1 MVIVIFSEG
10 IIEGLNEGTSEGIKF
25 ELFIMISATIGG
37 RICSNNFYDS
47 WDSVPRISPSNLRF
61 FDPGW
66 GRTSLHIIFI
76 SNDM

>member
-47 WDSVPRISPSNLRF
+47 WDTIPRISPFKSQLLRPR
-61 FDPGW
+61 PGSYFL
-66 GRTSLHIIFI
+66 THHIHF
-76 SNDM
+76 